1 MYEENR
7 RFSWTN
13 LFIKLIVSVIFI
25 LFVVWLV
32 SLSTKGL
39 NDSLNIL
46 TDNVMRENIT
56 QMKEV
61 GREYFTIERLPQKVG
76 DIEKIT
82 LQEMYDKHLLLE
94 IKDKDGKA
102 CSANNSYIT
111 VEKLGTEYE
120 MKVYLECGKESEY
133 IISILGCTDLCE
145 NATCEV
151 TEDED
156 DTKPIV
162 NPTPSKKLEYQ
173 YVLKTNGYW
182 GNYGAWSSWSKTKVE
197 ESDSKQVELKRINEP
212 YTYTVNVTKIVDYD
226 YNTSKSCP
234 SGYTMSSDGKTCYK
248 NTTSET
254 AVPSCPSTYSY
265 NGNTYTLSNQNG
277 LTCNYKRTASVY
289 TGQTFV
295 KQTNGSYMPSD
306 TSTYHYE
313 KVSVQDVLNCEN
325 SCKKETIYTYNV
337 YKKNYSTKTYTASKS
352 LTCGTGYTFNSSSNK
367 CVKTTTDYK
376 NATVTKTRPVGTS
389 ENATKTGCYKK
400 ISIDEIRTGYK
411 QVIYYRY
418 RTRTYVEPTTT
429 YKWSS
434 SKNDKK
440 LLNAGYKL
448 TGKTRNA

>member
-13 LFIKLIVSVIFI
+13 LFIKLIIVVIFI
-25 LFVVWLV
+25 LFVVWLL

-39 NDSLNIL
+39 NNSLNVL
-46 TDNVMRENIT
+46 TDNIMKENIT

-61 GREYFTIERLPQKVG
+61 GREYFTIERLPENVG

-102 CSANNSYIT
+102 CSAKNSYIS

-120 MKVYLECGKESEY
+120 MKVYLECGEESEY
-133 IISILGCTDLCE
+133 IISIMGCTDLCGE
-145 NATCEV
+145 AACKVE
-151 TEDED
+151 EEK
-156 DTKPIV
+156 KPV
-162 NPTPSKKLEYQ
+162 NNTVKPTPAKKLEYQ

-182 GNYGAWSSWSKTKVE
+182 GNYSAWSNWTTTKINA
-197 ESDSKQVELKRINEP
+197 SDSKQVETKVEKEA
-212 YTYTVNVTKIVDYD
+212 YTYTVNVSKIVNYA

-234 SGYTMSSDGKTCYK
+234 SGYTMSSDGTTCYK
-248 NTTSET
+248 NSTTT
-254 AVPSCPSTYSY
+254 TTVPTCPSTY
-265 NGNTYTLSNQNG
+265 NGYTLTSQNG
-277 LTCNYKRTASVY
+277 LTCNYKKSTTSY
-289 TGQTFV
+289 SGLTFV

-313 KVSVQDVLNCEN
+313 KVSVKDVLNCED

-337 YKKNYSTKTYTASKS
+337 YKKNYSTKTSTTTNT
-352 LTCGTGYTFNSSSNK
+352 LTCGTGYTFNSSTNK
-367 CVKTTTDYK
+367 CVKTTTDYT
-376 NATVTKTRPVGTS
+376 NVIVTNSCPIGT
-389 ENATKTGCYKK
+389 NDNGTGCYKK
-400 ISIDEIRTGYK
+400 ISTDEIRVGYND
-411 QVIYYRY
+411 VTYYRSK
-418 RTRTYVEPTTT
+418 TRTYVDPTTT

-434 SKNDKK
+434 SKNDTK